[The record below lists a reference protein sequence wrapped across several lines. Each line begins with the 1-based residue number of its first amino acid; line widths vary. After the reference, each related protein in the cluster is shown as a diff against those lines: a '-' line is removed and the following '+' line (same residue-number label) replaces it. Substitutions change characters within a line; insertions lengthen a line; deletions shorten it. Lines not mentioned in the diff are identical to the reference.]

1 TIGGN
6 TPTHCSVSSLT
17 RGLVCQSDVLR
28 TSSRGT
34 PHETIQH
41 RYHNSRR
48 LTNRE
53 LRRTFSSTSAT
64 RIRLEDD
71 ENEDLEPPK
80 NSRASKRPVRRPP
93 PGPPKDLRT
102 IILSRE
108 PKPRKP
114 KYIDPEK
121 VREIEAKVQML
132 LDPRQLVN
140 EFLDSRYIHLEDQIA
155 TAHCTT
161 QRIFCSHIEGLKS
174 LVLCSEADCQR
185 IELEYCNFVYRNTPQ
200 WTAAISDIERAVTR
214 LRYKFI
220 TGRIE
225 YSQLF
230 IYRMRE
236 LLEREYLSPRQ
247 SARAKIDRLLQPTED
262 MREEYRSLQSL
273 GLAVLTGLNAIKSLI
288 IQLKVLDEQGP
299 DLPGPVFQDFQ
310 MVLEAHKQDFAMA
323 AHKHRAD
330 WFARVQNTTLVAS
343 QFWSAKKLT
352 TNLLESMPERNPRK
366 TLSLLFRGGLLQGD
380 DEAVRES
387 ARVFLSFHR
396 DQNLVANRLRKS
408 YTKKW
413 SGVKPANSPELNKV
427 WRQLDVMAL
436 FETQQALD
444 MSLQYEV
451 WILMKSLEGKFGP
464 MWPGLDS
471 DASREIQKNLHEFS
485 VKFNRS
491 RKRFAAELEMYRL
504 ANWARL
510 NVEEKLHKLGEP
522 NDIQERGLFR
532 VLKPLSQDHSRFN
545 HWANHFV
552 AVSFKNWN
560 LNRLLKF
567 SMEESEENVHN
578 HYVRLAEDHLEQMS
592 RPSSFVPEIG
602 TTETRESRPQRNTKV
617 KRPLFPM
624 LKRMGL
630 NEASIAP
637 EAPSLPSKDAAKSTS
652 SSPPQAL
659 TTTGPNASPR
669 DSPPRPE
676 QEHTVQHLKIRPL
689 IEKSSKMPIENSA
702 EIFDQNPR
710 QTHNEQSAR
719 QHERQRDVKQ
729 SAKDLSDKRLPRP
742 LKPPKAQQ
750 HKSRSMPRPKSS
762 QELPVE
768 AATAASKPAGPK
780 EKNNTSPAASR
791 SKPLVRSSSV
801 WGFFARSGGSAD
813 VSRESISRAKSNRS
827 VRQLPTKEVT
837 PTSKAASSTEKNA
850 VASTA
855 LKDKSRRLIKRPHL
869 TKRQRQPA
877 LGPSRS
883 PYRVRDVQRK
893 LDLDFLSGQSAGIRP
908 YSTRAYFS
916 EAKANDSSVACID
929 EQSLPLGGPSPGES
943 AVGREETV
951 KDGGP
956 PLFWTHS
963 SQRGPGGQKLI
974 VHYCRTLE
982 STEEVARLFLGSKV
996 IGFDMEWKAQASAWD
1011 SIQSNLS
1018 LIQVAN
1024 EERIALFQIA
1034 LFKPGQTLK
1043 DLVAPS
1049 LKQLLESPDITKV
1062 GVSIKADA
1070 TRLRKYLGVEARSIF
1085 ELSHL
1090 FKLVKYGLTQPKLV
1104 NKRGVNLSDQA
1115 EEHLGL
1121 PLEKSED
1128 VRCGDWTRPLNYRQV
1143 QYAATDPYACM
1154 CLFNVMDQKRQAMD
1168 SVPPLPAHA
1177 ELNLPIVLPPR
1188 EKEPIASSP
1197 ADDSGDI
1204 DVRS

>member
-1 TIGGN
+1 MRTWASLSAGLRSSSLVPTTGGN

-17 RGLVCQSDVLR
+17 RELVCQSNVLR

-102 IILSRE
+102 IILLRE

-121 VREIEAKVQML
+121 SMSFLTQGTFILKTKS
-132 LDPRQLVN
+132 RQLS
-140 EFLDSRYIHLEDQIA
+140 F
-155 TAHCTT
+155 TT
-161 QRIFCSHIEGLKS
+161 QGIFCSHIEVLKS

-185 IELEYCNFVYRNTPQ
+185 IELDYCKLVYHNTPQ
-200 WTAAISDIERAVTR
+200 WTAAISDIEKAITR

-225 YSQLF
+225 DSQLF
-230 IYRMRE
+230 IYRTRE

-262 MREEYRSLQSL
+262 MREEYRSLQTL
-273 GLAVLTGLNAIKSLI
+273 GMAVLTGLKAIKSLI

-299 DLPGPVFQDFQ
+299 DLPGPGFQDFQ
-310 MVLEAHKQDFAMA
+310 NVLEAHKQDFAMA
-323 AHKHRAD
+323 AHKHRAE

-352 TNLLESMPERNPRK
+352 TTLLESMPDRNPRK
-366 TLSLLFRGGLLQGD
+366 MISLLFRGGLLQGD

-471 DASREIQKNLHEFS
+471 DASREIQKNLHHFS

-491 RKRFAAELEMYRL
+491 RKLFTAELEMYRL

-522 NDIQERGLFR
+522 NDIQERGLFK

-552 AVSFKNWN
+552 AVSFKNWK

-567 SMEESEENVHN
+567 SMEESEENMHN
-578 HYVRLAEDHLEQMS
+578 HYVRLAEDYLEQMS

-602 TTETRESRPQRNTKV
+602 TTETRESRPQRK
-617 KRPLFPM
+617 KR
-624 LKRMGL
+624 
-630 NEASIAP
+630 
-637 EAPSLPSKDAAKSTS
+637 
-652 SSPPQAL
+652 
-659 TTTGPNASPR
+659 
-669 DSPPRPE
+669 
-676 QEHTVQHLKIRPL
+676 
-689 IEKSSKMPIENSA
+689 
-702 EIFDQNPR
+702 
-710 QTHNEQSAR
+710 
-719 QHERQRDVKQ
+719 HE
-729 SAKDLSDKRLPRP
+729 S
-742 LKPPKAQQ
+742 
-750 HKSRSMPRPKSS
+750 
-762 QELPVE
+762 
-768 AATAASKPAGPK
+768 
-780 EKNNTSPAASR
+780 
-791 SKPLVRSSSV
+791 
-801 WGFFARSGGSAD
+801 
-813 VSRESISRAKSNRS
+813 
-827 VRQLPTKEVT
+827 
-837 PTSKAASSTEKNA
+837 
-850 VASTA
+850 
-855 LKDKSRRLIKRPHL
+855 
-869 TKRQRQPA
+869 
-877 LGPSRS
+877 
-883 PYRVRDVQRK
+883 
-893 LDLDFLSGQSAGIRP
+893 
-908 YSTRAYFS
+908 
-916 EAKANDSSVACID
+916 
-929 EQSLPLGGPSPGES
+929 
-943 AVGREETV
+943 
-951 KDGGP
+951 
-956 PLFWTHS
+956 
-963 SQRGPGGQKLI
+963 
-974 VHYCRTLE
+974 
-982 STEEVARLFLGSKV
+982 
-996 IGFDMEWKAQASAWD
+996 
-1011 SIQSNLS
+1011 
-1018 LIQVAN
+1018 
-1024 EERIALFQIA
+1024 
-1034 LFKPGQTLK
+1034 
-1043 DLVAPS
+1043 
-1049 LKQLLESPDITKV
+1049 
-1062 GVSIKADA
+1062 
-1070 TRLRKYLGVEARSIF
+1070 
-1085 ELSHL
+1085 
-1090 FKLVKYGLTQPKLV
+1090 
-1104 NKRGVNLSDQA
+1104 
-1115 EEHLGL
+1115 
-1121 PLEKSED
+1121 
-1128 VRCGDWTRPLNYRQV
+1128 
-1143 QYAATDPYACM
+1143 
-1154 CLFNVMDQKRQAMD
+1154 
-1168 SVPPLPAHA
+1168 
-1177 ELNLPIVLPPR
+1177 
-1188 EKEPIASSP
+1188 
-1197 ADDSGDI
+1197 
-1204 DVRS
+1204 

>member
-1 TIGGN
+1 MGPTMLVAQNANVGGSFSGPEVFLVGADN
-6 TPTHCSVSSLT
+6 WRQYTYTLYCELTDSRRYMPRVSP
-17 RGLVCQSDVLR
+17 DVLR

-34 PHETIQH
+34 PHETSQH
-41 RYHNSRR
+41 RSHSNRR
-48 LTNRE
+48 LTNPE

-71 ENEDLEPPK
+71 GDEGLEPPE
-80 NSRASKRPVRRPP
+80 NGRASKKPVRRPP
-93 PGPPKDLRT
+93 PGPPKDLRS

-114 KYIDPEK
+114 KSIDPEK

-132 LDPRQLVN
+132 PDPRQLLN
-140 EFLDSRYIHLEDQIA
+140 EFLDSRYIHLDEQIA
-155 TAHCTT
+155 RALSTT
-161 QRIFCSHIEGLKS
+161 REIFCSHIEGLKS
-174 LVLCSEADCQR
+174 LVLCSEVDCQR
-185 IELEYCNFVYRNTPQ
+185 IELEYCKFVYRNTPK
-200 WTAAISDIERAVTR
+200 WTAAISNVEKAITR
-214 LRYKFI
+214 LRYEFV
-220 TGRIE
+220 TGCIE
-225 YSQLF
+225 DSQLF
-230 IYRMRE
+230 TYRVRE

-247 SARAKIDRLLQPTED
+247 SARAKVDKLLQPTED

-273 GLAVLTGLNAIKSLI
+273 GRAVLSGLSAIKSLI
-288 IQLKVLDEQGP
+288 VPLKVLDEHGP
-299 DLPGPVFQDFQ
+299 GLPGPGFQDFQ
-310 MVLEAHKQDFAMA
+310 NVFEAHKQDYAMA

-330 WFARVQNTTLVAS
+330 WFARVQNTTLVES
-343 QFWSAKKLT
+343 QLWSAKKLT
-352 TNLLESMPERNPRK
+352 SSLLESMPERSPRK
-366 TLSLLFRGGLLQGD
+366 TISLLFKGGLLQGD

-396 DQNLVANRLRKS
+396 DQTLAANRLRKS

-471 DASREIQKNLHEFS
+471 GASREIQQNLHEFS
-485 VKFNRS
+485 VKFNWS
-491 RKRFAAELEMYRL
+491 RKLFAAELEMYRL

-522 NDIQERGLFR
+522 NDIQKRGLFM
-532 VLKPLSQDHSRFN
+532 VSKPLSQDHSRFN

-552 AVSFKNWN
+552 AVTFKNWN
-560 LNRLLKF
+560 LNRILKF
-567 SMEESEENVHN
+567 SMEESEESVHN
-578 HYVRLAEDHLEQMS
+578 HYVRLAEDYLEQMN
-592 RPSSFVPEIG
+592 RLSSFVPEIG
-602 TTETRESRPQRNTKV
+602 TTEARDSRPQRKKDINI

-624 LKRMGL
+624 LNKMGPSD
-630 NEASIAP
+630 ASTAP
-637 EAPSLPSKDAAKSTS
+637 EALSLPTKHAAKSTS

-659 TTTGPNASPR
+659 ETTRPKVSSKK
-669 DSPPRPE
+669 SPPMTDMNTLISVETIPSGGGGKQSPKKGVKVGKSSERRTLGMAAEREIQPQTLE
-676 QEHTVQHLKIRPL
+676 RSTFGDNLTDSSANLSPPSPQEETSMQHLKNRHSVEQSFKNPM
-689 IEKSSKMPIENSA
+689 EDSA
-702 EIFDQNPR
+702 DNLVDRNPR
-710 QTHNEQSAR
+710 ETHKKQSTQ
-719 QHERQRDVKQ
+719 QHERQRHVKQ
-729 SAKDLSDKRLPRP
+729 SAKELTYISLPSDNDNRP
-742 LKPPKAQQ
+742 LPP
-750 HKSRSMPRPKSS
+750 P
-762 QELPVE
+762 
-768 AATAASKPAGPK
+768 
-780 EKNNTSPAASR
+780 
-791 SKPLVRSSSV
+791 
-801 WGFFARSGGSAD
+801 
-813 VSRESISRAKSNRS
+813 
-827 VRQLPTKEVT
+827 
-837 PTSKAASSTEKNA
+837 
-850 VASTA
+850 
-855 LKDKSRRLIKRPHL
+855 
-869 TKRQRQPA
+869 
-877 LGPSRS
+877 RS

-893 LDLDFLSGQSAGIRP
+893 LDLDFLSGQTDGIRP
-908 YSTRAYFS
+908 YSTRPYFS
-916 EAKANDSSVACID
+916 EAKTNVSGVGCAD
-929 EQSLPLGGPSPGES
+929 EQSLPLGASSPRETT
-943 AVGREETV
+943 VGSEENV
-951 KDGGP
+951 KDGVP

-982 STEEVARLFLGSKV
+982 STEEVARLFLDSKV

-1143 QYAATDPYACM
+1143 QYAATDPYACI

-1168 SVPPLPAHA
+1168 SIPPLPAHA

-1197 ADDSGDI
+1197 VDESGDV

>member
-1 TIGGN
+1 MPVVQNANVGESFSG
-6 TPTHCSVSSLT
+6 PEVFLV
-17 RGLVCQSDVLR
+17 VCQCNVLR

-41 RYHNSRR
+41 RYHKSRR

-132 LDPRQLVN
+132 PDPHQLVN
-140 EFLDSRYIHLEDQIA
+140 EFLDTRYIHLEDQIA
-155 TAHCTT
+155 TALFTT
-161 QRIFCSHIEGLKS
+161 QGIFCSHIEVLKS

-185 IELEYCNFVYRNTPQ
+185 IELDYCKLVYHNTPQ
-200 WTAAISDIERAVTR
+200 WTAAISDIEKAVTR

-225 YSQLF
+225 DSQLF
-230 IYRMRE
+230 IYRTRE

-262 MREEYRSLQSL
+262 MREEYRSLQTL
-273 GLAVLTGLNAIKSLI
+273 GMAVLTGLKAIKSLI

-299 DLPGPVFQDFQ
+299 DLPGPGFQDFQ
-310 MVLEAHKQDFAMA
+310 NVLEAHKQDFAMA
-323 AHKHRAD
+323 AHKHRAE

-352 TNLLESMPERNPRK
+352 TTLLEI
-366 TLSLLFRGGLLQGD
+366 
-380 DEAVRES
+380 
-387 ARVFLSFHR
+387 
-396 DQNLVANRLRKS
+396 ANRLRKS

-471 DASREIQKNLHEFS
+471 DASREIQKNLHQFS

-491 RKRFAAELEMYRL
+491 RKLFTAELEMYRL

-522 NDIQERGLFR
+522 NDTQERGLFR

-552 AVSFKNWN
+552 AVSFKNWK

-567 SMEESEENVHN
+567 SMEESEENMHN
-578 HYVRLAEDHLEQMS
+578 HYVRLAEDYLEQMS

-602 TTETRESRPQRNTKV
+602 TTETREI

-624 LKRMGL
+624 LKRIGL

-659 TTTGPNASPR
+659 TTTGPKASPR
-669 DSPPRPE
+669 DSPPWPE

-689 IEKSSKMPIENSA
+689 IEKSSKMPIEDSA
-702 EIFDQNPR
+702 EEIVDQNSR
-710 QTHNEQSAR
+710 KTHNEQSAR

-729 SAKDLSDKRLPRP
+729 SAKDLTDIRLPRP
-742 LKPPKAQQ
+742 LKPPKAPQ
-750 HKSRSMPRPKSS
+750 HKSRSMPRPESS

-768 AATAASKPAGPK
+768 EAT
-780 EKNNTSPAASR
+780 AASR
-791 SKPLVRSSSV
+791 SKSLVRSSSV

-827 VRQLPTKEVT
+827 VRQLPAKEVT
-837 PTSKAASSTEKNA
+837 PTSKAASPTKKNA

-855 LKDKSRRLIKRPHL
+855 LKDESRRLIQRPNL

-883 PYRVRDVQRK
+883 PYRVRYVQRR

-943 AVGREETV
+943 AVGQEEIV
-951 KDGGP
+951 KDGAP

-1049 LKQLLESPDITKV
+1049 LKQLLESSDITKV

-1143 QYAATDPYACM
+1143 QYAATDPYACI

-1197 ADDSGDI
+1197 ADDPGDI

>member
-1 TIGGN
+1 
-6 TPTHCSVSSLT
+6 
-17 RGLVCQSDVLR
+17 
-28 TSSRGT
+28 
-34 PHETIQH
+34 
-41 RYHNSRR
+41 
-48 LTNRE
+48 
-53 LRRTFSSTSAT
+53 
-64 RIRLEDD
+64 
-71 ENEDLEPPK
+71 
-80 NSRASKRPVRRPP
+80 
-93 PGPPKDLRT
+93 
-102 IILSRE
+102 
-108 PKPRKP
+108 
-114 KYIDPEK
+114 
-121 VREIEAKVQML
+121 ML
-132 LDPRQLVN
+132 PDPRQLVN

-155 TAHCTT
+155 RALCTT
-161 QRIFCSHIEGLKS
+161 QGFFCSHIEGLKS

-185 IELEYCNFVYRNTPQ
+185 IELEYCKFVYRNTPE
-200 WTAAISDIERAVTR
+200 WTAAISDIEKAVTR

-220 TGRIE
+220 AGRME

-236 LLEREYLSPRQ
+236 LLERDYLSPRQ
-247 SARAKIDRLLQPTED
+247 SARAKVDRLLQPTED

-273 GLAVLTGLNAIKSLI
+273 GLAVLTGLSAIKSHI
-288 IQLKVLDEQGP
+288 IPLKVLDEHGP
-299 DLPGPVFQDFQ
+299 YLPGPGFQDFQ
-310 MVLEAHKQDFAMA
+310 YALEAHKQDFAMA

-343 QFWSAKKLT
+343 QLWSAKKLT
-352 TNLLESMPERNPRK
+352 TSLLESMPERSPRK

-380 DEAVRES
+380 DDAVRES

-396 DQNLVANRLRKS
+396 DQTLVANRLRKS

-413 SGVKPANSPELNKV
+413 SGMKPANSPELDKV

-451 WILMKSLEGKFGP
+451 WILMKSLEGRFGP

-471 DASREIQKNLHEFS
+471 GASHEIQKNLHEFS

-491 RKRFAAELEMYRL
+491 RKLFAAELEMYRL

-510 NVEEKLHKLGEP
+510 NAEEKLHKLGEP
-522 NDIQERGLFR
+522 NDIQERGLFM

-545 HWANHFV
+545 QWANHFV

-567 SMEESEENVHN
+567 SMEESDENVHN
-578 HYVRLAEDHLEQMS
+578 HYVRLAEDYLEQMN
-592 RPSSFVPEIG
+592 RPSGFVPEIG
-602 TTETRESRPQRNTKV
+602 TTETRDSRPQRKKDMKV

-624 LKRMGL
+624 PKRMGPS
-630 NEASIAP
+630 EASIAP
-637 EAPSLPSKDAAKSTS
+637 EAPSLPSKDAAESTS
-652 SSPPQAL
+652 SSPPQAQD
-659 TTTGPNASPR
+659 TTGPKASPKN
-669 DSPPRPE
+669 SPPNFDTKTPISVQRTPNTGGRKQGIPKRGIDACKSSERRPLRRAAE
-676 QEHTVQHLKIRPL
+676 REVQPKSLERSTFGDKLTESSANLSPPSPELENTMQHLEKRPL
-689 IEKSSKMPIENSA
+689 IEQSSKISTKNSA
-702 EIFDQNPR
+702 EKIVDQKPR
-710 QTHNEQSAR
+710 RTHNKQSAR

-729 SAKDLSDKRLPRP
+729 SAEELTDIRLPRP

-750 HKSRSMPRPKSS
+750 HKSRSMPRPQSS
-762 QELPVE
+762 QGLPVE
-768 AATAASKPAGPK
+768 EATAASKPAGPK

-791 SKPLVRSSSV
+791 PKSLVRSSSI
-801 WGFFARSGGSAD
+801 WGFFARSGGPAD
-813 VSRESISRAKSNRS
+813 VSRESILRAKSNRS
-827 VRQLPTKEVT
+827 VQQLPVKEVT
-837 PTSKAASSTEKNA
+837 PTSKATSPTRKNA
-850 VASTA
+850 VAPAA
-855 LKDKSRRLIKRPHL
+855 LKDKSRRLIQRPNL

-893 LDLDFLSGQSAGIRP
+893 LDLDFLSGQSAGVRP

-916 EAKANDSSVACID
+916 EAKANDSGVGCID
-929 EQSLPLGGPSPGES
+929 DQSLPLGGPSPGES
-943 AVGREETV
+943 AVGPEETV

-963 SQRGPGGQKLI
+963 SQRGPDGQKLI

-1034 LFKPGQTLK
+1034 LFKPGQNLK

-1090 FKLVKYGLTQPKLV
+1090 YRLVKYGLTQPKLV

-1143 QYAATDPYACM
+1143 QC
-1154 CLFNVMDQKRQAMD
+1154 
-1168 SVPPLPAHA
+1168 
-1177 ELNLPIVLPPR
+1177 ELHL
-1188 EKEPIASSP
+1188 S
-1197 ADDSGDI
+1197 
-1204 DVRS
+1204 